1 MGETEKTG
9 LIIMA
14 TMEYTLNDWTIAT
27 NYLRT
32 LERIRDCLN
41 EETGQRAYNL
51 LRDNVLDTEIRSVLD
66 SLRTEITAIKGIR
79 DEIWSHLR
87 Q

>member
-32 LERIRDCLN
+32 LERIRDCLS
-41 EETGQRAYNL
+41 EETGQRAYGL
-51 LRDNVLDTEIRSVLD
+51 LRDNVLDTEIRSVMD
-66 SLRTEITAIKGIR
+66 SLRTEITVIKGIR
-79 DEIWSHLR
+79 DEIWTHLR